1 MKLKS
6 IFKKTPVIKPEV
18 KETASQI
25 KPEVPEGLLKRCN
38 KCGKGIFTEDYK
50 KNLYICP
57 KCGGYLRMPAQK
69 RIEFLTEADSFEEW
83 DTGLS
88 TENPLHMIGYPGKI
102 KALQDKTKL
111 DEAVITGKARIGENE
126 VALMVMDGRFLM
138 ASMGEVVGE
147 KIARGVERATKEKLP
162 VIIFTCSG
170 GARMQ
175 EGMTSLMQMAK
186 TSAALKR
193 HSDAGLLY
201 ITVLTDPTTG
211 GVTASF
217 AMLGDIILAE
227 PKALI
232 GFAGPRV
239 IEQTIHKK
247 LPKGFQR
254 SEFLLKHGFIDKIVE
269 RKDMKTV
276 LEQILTMHRLTT
288 KHSGIVKN
296 TGAVSEI
303 NTDLNTVNPSSK
315 REDVQ
320 AVSNKNAGKSRKQK
334 LSLAQK
340 KRAGEKTAW
349 ERVLTSREKDRP
361 VGEDYIYGLFEEFI
375 EFHGDRN
382 FGDDAAICGGIAYF
396 QGKPVTVIAQM
407 KGKSTAEN
415 IERNFGMPEPEGYR
429 KALRLMKQ
437 AEKFHR
443 PIICFVDTPGA
454 FCGME
459 AEERGQGEAIARNL
473 YEMSA
478 LKTPILSVLIG
489 EGGSGGALAMAVADE
504 VWILENAVYS
514 ILSPEGYAAILWKD
528 GSQAARAAK
537 AMKLTS
543 YDLYKAGF
551 VEKIIPEPEVYTL
564 DSIINVFDNLEENI
578 SIFLKNSKSM
588 TEEERVEQR
597 YQRFRS
603 M

>member
-88 TENPLHMIGYPGKI
+88 TENPLHMIGYPDKI

-111 DEAVITGKARIGENE
+111 DEAVVTGKARIGENE

-340 KRAGEKTAW
+340 KRAGKKTAW

-415 IERNFGMPEPEGYR
+415 IARNFGMPEPEGYR

-578 SIFLKNSKSM
+578 SVFLENSKSM